1 VNFLATRKPR
11 IDRVYFDDRLLSR
24 KDWATL
30 ALRLLI
36 PLSLIAVAFATGKGW
51 IP

>member
-1 VNFLATRKPR
+1 MRRRT
-11 IDRVYFDDRLLSR
+11 DVYFDDRLLTTT
-24 KDWATL
+24 DWARL

-36 PLSLIAVAFATGKGW
+36 PLSVIAVAFATKQGW

>member
-1 VNFLATRKPR
+1 VSRFITRRPR
-11 IDRVYFDDRLLSR
+11 ADVYFDDRLLT
-24 KDWATL
+24 KTDWARL

-36 PLSLIAVAFATGKGW
+36 PLSVIALAAAARFGV